1 MGGRGASVGISKQG
15 KKYGT
20 EYKTLYKKGKVKYVT
35 PTSGN
40 ANAPMETRSKGRI
53 YATVNKHGNIKAI
66 SFYDRN
72 NKRSRQIDLRG
83 TPHRVKGKAILPH
96 VHKGY
101 LHNEKGDRDL
111 TRKERKIVDRIKKT
125 WYNKRNK

>member
-20 EYKTLYKKGKVKYVT
+20 EYKTLHSKGKVKYII
-35 PTSGN
+35 PTSGSTRT
-40 ANAPMETRSKGRI
+40 PLETMSKGRI
-53 YATVNKHGNIKAI
+53 YATVDKKNDVKAI
-66 SFYDRN
+66 TFYDRQ
-72 NKRSRQIDLRG
+72 NKRRRQIDLKG
-83 TPHRVKGKAILPH
+83 NPHRVNGKTIIPH

-111 TRKERKIVDRIKKT
+111 TKKERKIVDRIKKT

>member
-20 EYKTLYKKGKVKYVT
+20 EYKTLHSKGKVKYII

-40 ANAPMETRSKGRI
+40 TRTPLETMSKGRI
-53 YATVNKHGNIKAI
+53 YATVDKKNDIKAI
-66 SFYDRN
+66 TFYDRQ
-72 NKRSRQIDLRG
+72 NKRRRQIDLKG
-83 TPHRVKGKAILPH
+83 NPHRVNGKTIIPH